1 MEVRYAF
8 HGLAV
13 TMATALKQFK
23 QLYREQKEE
32 QAYKLFNIIIVYSIS
47 KRNPLKFACSR

>member
-1 MEVRYAF
+1 MEVRCAF

-32 QAYKLFNIIIVYSIS
+32 QAYKLFNIIIVYFLS